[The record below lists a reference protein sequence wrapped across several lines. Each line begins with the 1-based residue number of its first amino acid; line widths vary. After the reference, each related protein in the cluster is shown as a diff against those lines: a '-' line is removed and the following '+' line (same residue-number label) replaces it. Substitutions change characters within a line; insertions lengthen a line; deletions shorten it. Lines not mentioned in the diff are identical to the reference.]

1 MKKILA
7 IFGCVSLLF
16 TACTPDQ
23 GLDAPEFPEATVATV
38 AAGDVYE
45 LSFSAN
51 LAWTLSISEEA
62 MAYFGFVEEGSE
74 SLVYSLQ
81 GTAGDYVA
89 KIKVA
94 VTQEFDVTRTCEIT
108 LSMGGEQEVIC
119 TLTRAMLQRT
129 VAVYPSAGY
138 DSEADDFAK
147 DENGAYTY
155 SENDASTLVLTY
167 DAYNNNYKTRIKV
180 VANCSYQITECPAW
194 LSPAIVDENNVEFH
208 EYRIL
213 SNASKL
219 PHAQET
225 KKIVFSDCSDVE
237 NPIKVKEVSV
247 TMPGCADYLSVSLSK
262 ELSFNAEGLYNH
274 NGSYSEMGAIA
285 TITAPMGAKVFKA
298 SKSAQGWYYAE
309 AEATQWILLQN
320 DEWEEGASATEG
332 IWERRFNVLTAAND
346 TNAAREGLLIILP
359 QTLSAKISDPSFDL
373 FNEEG
378 TEVKAEYKQYVYTIT
393 QDAPEVKDL
402 FSVAV
407 QTDSMESMGAELTEA
422 PAWTK
427 YEVNAERGFK
437 LLYTKEWSCDGYY
450 LNANFEYDEIVYKG
464 WNAQGYN
471 YTVVSGENSWLS
483 YDVYA
488 AGGKVTMDTTKAQFN
503 ADEQC
508 YDGFIIFKKEGQDVT
523 YLYCVYNENAT
534 VGGGGGAAAGDVVA
548 FANPEY
554 AAMLGAT
561 LERIEAGNELY
572 DNYFGADYGLTGLP
586 QYVLTYTSMMPWSM
600 PSYAALAINGF
611 AFGQATGEYEINGEK
626 MYGYSLFSIFND
638 PDMGGVIIE
647 PQVSPDMLPNGNY
660 VFSISGMSGMQ
671 IARIVLV
678 LNIPM

>member
-7 IFGCVSLLF
+7 ILCGVTMMFA
-16 TACTPDQ
+16 ACTPDQ
-23 GLDAPEFPEATVATV
+23 TPEPSFPETATATV
-38 AAGDVYE
+38 AAGEVYE
-45 LSFSAN
+45 LAFSAN
-51 LAWTLSISEEA
+51 LDWTLSISEEA
-62 MAYFGFVEEGSE
+62 MAYFAFLEADGVTT
-74 SLVYSLQ
+74 YSLQ
-81 GTAGDYVA
+81 GVAGDYVV
-89 KIKVA
+89 KVKVA
-94 VTQEFDVTRTCEIT
+94 DTQEFDVERVCDIT
-108 LSMGGEQEVIC
+108 LSMGNQSQIIC
-119 TLTRAMLQRT
+119 TLTRSMTERSI
-129 VAVYPSAGY
+129 AVYAAAEYS
-138 DSEADDFAK
+138 SEADDFTK
-147 DENGAYTY
+147 DENGAYIY
-155 SENDASTLVLTY
+155 SETDATALSLIY
-167 DAYNNNYKTRIKV
+167 DAYNNIYKSRIKV
-180 VANCSYQITECPAW
+180 VANCEYSLTTTPDW
-194 LSPAIVDENNVEFH
+194 LTFSIVDEGNKEFQ
-208 EYRIL
+208 EYRVL
-213 SNASKL
+213 SNTSKL
-219 PHAQET
+219 PFETET
-225 KKIVFSDCSDVE
+225 KQIVFSDTTDPQ
-237 NPIKVKEVSV
+237 NPILVKEMSASI
-247 TMPGCADYLSVSLSK
+247 PGCAGYLSVSLAKSM
-262 ELSFNAEGLYNH
+262 SFNAEGLYDH

-285 TITAPMGAKVFKA
+285 TIVAPMGAQVFKA

-378 TEVKAEYKQYVYTIT
+378 TEVKAEYKEYAYTIT
-393 QDAPEVKDL
+393 QDAPEVKDM
-402 FSVAV
+402 FSVVV

-427 YEVNAERGFK
+427 DEVDAERGFK
-437 LLYTKEWSCDGYY
+437 LLYTKEWSSDGYW

-464 WNAQGYN
+464 WNATGYN

-508 YDGFIIFKKEGQDVT
+508 YDGFIIFKKNGQDVT

-534 VGGGGGAAAGDVVA
+534 VGGGGGAAGDVVA
-548 FANPEY
+548 FANSEY

-561 LERIEAGNELY
+561 LARIEAGNELY

-586 QYVLTYTSMMPWSM
+586 QYALTYTSMMPWSM

-611 AFGQATGEYEINGEK
+611 AYGQATGEYEINGEK
-626 MYGYSLFSIFND
+626 MYGYSLFSMFND

-660 VFSISGMSGMQ
+660 VFSILGMSGMP